1 MWDVFVTDPLLRRI
15 RKMADIEKKLIK
27 NTEKR
32 RKIQVESLEL
42 TSEYEKLKREAKS
55 LKKTGKLPDEQVACS
70 IR

>member
-70 IR
+70 V

>member
-15 RKMADIEKKLIK
+15 RKMADIEKQLIK

-32 RKIQVESLEL
+32 RKIQVESLAL

-55 LKKTGKLPDEQVACS
+55 LKKTGKLPCEQMA
-70 IR
+70 

>member
-1 MWDVFVTDPLLRRI
+1 MWDVFITDPLLRRI

-55 LKKTGKLPDEQVACS
+55 LKKTGKLPDEQVARS
-70 IR
+70 V